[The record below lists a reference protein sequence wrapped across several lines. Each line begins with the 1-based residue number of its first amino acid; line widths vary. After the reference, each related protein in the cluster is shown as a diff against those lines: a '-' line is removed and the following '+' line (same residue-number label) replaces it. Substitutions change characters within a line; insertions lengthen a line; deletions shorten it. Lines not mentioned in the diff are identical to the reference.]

1 MSCPVHGPFS
11 TCRCGYA
18 RKSSWAL
25 LCLVLGAC
33 SAGAPEPCS
42 ASDVAGLAD
51 EAQCLARVG
60 KMCAGV
66 PANEPCPFEDECV
79 ARAKERCK

>member
-1 MSCPVHGPFS
+1 VLGSAIS
-11 TCRCGYA
+11 LA
-18 RKSSWAL
+18 
-25 LCLVLGAC
+25 LGAC
-33 SAGAPEPCS
+33 SAKPEPCS
-42 ASDVAGLAD
+42 ASDVVGLAD

-60 KMCAGV
+60 KMCAGI

>member
-1 MSCPVHGPFS
+1 MCPVHGWAS
-11 TCRCGYA
+11 GCRCGYA
-18 RKSSWAL
+18 ILPAL
-25 LCLVLGAC
+25 AFAVAVV
-33 SAGAPEPCS
+33 AGCVEQAGPCS
-42 ASDVAGLAD
+42 AADAAGLAD

-60 KMCAGV
+60 KMCAGI